1 MFENPTLD
9 LLKKS
14 SWQICLTVLFLFF
27 QVSSLDQMKKEAK
40 MLLLS
45 FLSFYRQWG
54 AFYLFIADFFATQII
69 GGAKELV
76 VLLWLSG
83 NI

>member
-1 MFENPTLD
+1 
-9 LLKKS
+9 
-14 SWQICLTVLFLFF
+14 
-27 QVSSLDQMKKEAK
+27 MKKEAK

-54 AFYLFIADFFATQII
+54 AFYLFIADFFSTQII

-76 VLLWLSG
+76 VLL
-83 NI
+83 